1 MAFFVV
7 QKGGG
12 NMEKIEIRNLT
23 VELQTGDEDLLLE
36 GRVND
41 LGWSK
46 VLGKRKKFIERIE
59 KGTFTRAI
67 KRAGEVGRPID
78 LLGDHNGQFL
88 LSSTQNESLVLEE
101 REDGLYMKARISDT
115 DYGRRFY
122 TLAKDGLFGE
132 MSFGFYVNENG
143 DKWERQADSTFKRYV
158 SDIELLECSI
168 VRMGAYDN
176 TQVRL
181 QARGIDVVDDPTI
194 PDEIKEK
201 LSADDIIT
209 GVKPE
214 LSIEEII
221 KKAVEVATEKVKS
234 DYSQVIQELNNK
246 IDSLNV
252 APKEVI
258 VEQVVETPK
267 VDITEYIEKNKQLK
281 QLKGAE

>member
-1 MAFFVV
+1 MV
-7 QKGGG
+7 
-12 NMEKIEIRNLT
+12 EKIEIRNLT

-67 KRAGEVGRPID
+67 KRASEVGRPID

-132 MSFGFYVNENG
+132 MSFGFHVNENG

-194 PDEIKEK
+194 PDEVKEPVVE
-201 LSADDIIT
+201 
-209 GVKPE
+209 VKPE
-214 LSIEEII
+214 LTIEEII

-234 DYSQVIQELNNK
+234 DYSQVIQELNSK
-246 IDSLNV
+246 IDSLNA
-252 APKEVI
+252 APKEV
-258 VEQVVETPK
+258 EQVGSTSDQVK